1 MQKCESRTK
10 RVMSAII
17 AGMMA
22 LQVVAPTIS
31 YADDT
36 VASTVSSED
45 NSDTQIDPGVPVQTD
60 TASSNTVTE
69 PDSSESLEETADSE
83 QTGEIQDDTVSD
95 SQGNETNTQE
105 ETVQDTVQQNN
116 SGSET
121 TESESVRTVT
131 VTLNK
136 NGGIFEPEWLETAN
150 EDPIAAYLGTETN
163 DIAIEDTGDTI
174 VATVTDRDSIS
185 IPVAL
190 SGDDSLYFTEWDV
203 SSGSYDAD
211 NETLTFDDGVDA
223 YVLTAVYNSVADE
236 DQQLIENK
244 EIFDEQ
250 AEKNVLQQK
259 LSASGIS
266 LYEMRP
272 SDSYNQL
279 DLIIDGLAF
288 TSDDG
293 LVQTFTAPYDG
304 DYTITAYGANGGTG
318 KGKYQGYRTPG
329 RGGKAEGTIHL
340 NAGQTIHIYLGE
352 AGGYWSTNRTFG
364 GGGGQIDWDR
374 AWFPDED
381 NGQTDRY
388 HVFGRG
394 GGATYVTVDAWTM
407 DQAGEAAHDYT
418 DAEKAQNDAAAEVAK
433 NHVILLAGGG
443 GGMGESGGTAGGG
456 GLEGQGPVANR
467 YYAGGFPPY
476 SNAFSYDATVGGTT
490 PTNGRVLTY
499 GLRPTAI
506 TVILTGDDGSRRVK
520 SVTAAENWTV
530 TFENLPKNQNHG
542 QNIQYTVSEA
552 FVSGYTEAITQ
563 NGDNYT
569 ITNTHTPASS
579 EFFVTKIWK
588 DNGNNDGMRPDEIT
602 VTAHGSDGRSYTEK
616 LNADNQWSVMFS
628 NLPKYADGKVIEY
641 SLTEESVLGYASS
654 ITRNGKSFALINT
667 HVDETKNITITK
679 AWNDGNNQDGLRPK
693 TITAVVNGS
702 DGSARFVQ
710 LFEGQ
715 NWATSLNNLPKYKNG
730 TEIQYTVKENAIPGY
745 ETEIKQTGDS
755 YAIMNSHTPAVV
767 TVSAVKVWDDANN
780 QDGIRPSLIQVT
792 LTGSDGSVRN
802 AAITKN
808 DGWTYQFKDLPQYKN
823 GVKIDYT
830 LQEADSNPYTYE
842 IVKGSDEY
850 SFTITNNYVP
860 AVVNVPV
867 TTVWDDD
874 DNRDGIRAKET
885 VITLHGSNGKT
896 YQRIVT
902 GKDSFAT
909 VFENMPKFFDEGK
922 EVVYT
927 VTQNPGNHTAQYQR
941 GLGRQQRPR
950 WSAS

>member
-36 VASTVSSED
+36 VASTASSED
-45 NSDTQIDPGVPVQTD
+45 NSDTKIDPGVPVQTD

-83 QTGEIQDDTVSD
+83 QTGKIQDDTVSD

-105 ETVQDTVQQNN
+105 ETAQDTVQQND

-150 EDPIAAYLGTETN
+150 EDPIATYLGTETN

-190 SGDDSLYFTEWDV
+190 SGDDSLYFTGWDV

-340 NAGQTIHIYLGE
+340 STGQTIHIYLGE

-394 GGATYVTVDAWTM
+394 GG
-407 DQAGEAAHDYT
+407 
-418 DAEKAQNDAAAEVAK
+418 
-433 NHVILLAGGG
+433 
-443 GGMGESGGTAGGG
+443 

-499 GLRPTAI
+499 DERVDAKVYPATQTRAGFGYHY
-506 TVILTGDDGSRRVK
+506 TVLGELYDANPAHRDPVDFLFDDGQAR
-520 SVTAAENWTV
+520 
-530 TFENLPKNQNHG
+530 
-542 QNIQYTVSEA
+542 
-552 FVSGYTEAITQ
+552 
-563 NGDNYT
+563 NYG
-569 ITNTHTPASS
+569 S
-579 EFFVTKIWK
+579 FF
-588 DNGNNDGMRPDEIT
+588 
-602 VTAHGSDGRSYTEK
+602 Y
-616 LNADNQWSVMFS
+616 
-628 NLPKYADGKVIEY
+628 
-641 SLTEESVLGYASS
+641 
-654 ITRNGKSFALINT
+654 
-667 HVDETKNITITK
+667 
-679 AWNDGNNQDGLRPK
+679 
-693 TITAVVNGS
+693 
-702 DGSARFVQ
+702 
-710 LFEGQ
+710 
-715 NWATSLNNLPKYKNG
+715 
-730 TEIQYTVKENAIPGY
+730 
-745 ETEIKQTGDS
+745 
-755 YAIMNSHTPAVV
+755 
-767 TVSAVKVWDDANN
+767 
-780 QDGIRPSLIQVT
+780 
-792 LTGSDGSVRN
+792 
-802 AAITKN
+802 
-808 DGWTYQFKDLPQYKN
+808 
-823 GVKIDYT
+823 
-830 LQEADSNPYTYE
+830 
-842 IVKGSDEY
+842 
-850 SFTITNNYVP
+850 
-860 AVVNVPV
+860 
-867 TTVWDDD
+867 
-874 DNRDGIRAKET
+874 
-885 VITLHGSNGKT
+885 
-896 YQRIVT
+896 
-902 GKDSFAT
+902 
-909 VFENMPKFFDEGK
+909 
-922 EVVYT
+922 
-927 VTQNPGNHTAQYQR
+927 
-941 GLGRQQRPR
+941 
-950 WSAS
+950 

>member
-36 VASTVSSED
+36 VASTASSEG

-190 SGDDSLYFTEWDV
+190 SGDDSLYFTGWDV
-203 SSGSYDAD
+203 SSGSYDTN
-211 NETLTFDDGVDA
+211 NETLTFDDGVNA

-293 LVQTFTAPYDG
+293 LTQTFTAPYDG
-304 DYTITAYGANGGTG
+304 DYIITAYGANGGTG

-418 DAEKAQNDAAAEVAK
+418 DAEKAQNDAAVEVAK
-433 NHVILLAGGG
+433 KHVILLAGGG

-499 GLRPTAI
+499 DERVDAKVYPATQTRAGFGYHYTILGELYDANPANRDPVSLLFDDGQARNYGSFFYGANGITCSGAGGGGWFGGGTDYAFSGGGGSSFVNTSVTIDGKQVEVKDADYEVGGNMKYDSTNSAPYLINGRVLIHMVGTTPKMKTIMMEAQNEDISSSHVDDADVYGQKAYLNKGQDVASTTIAYTAI
-506 TVILTGDDGSRRVK
+506 TYYNMGDLMTVNPVWEYSTMLSPTDRDWND
-520 SVTAAENWTV
+520 SVTKSIDSRLSVSVANT
-530 TFENLPKNQNHG
+530 NLGVPNP
-542 QNIQYTVSEA
+542 
-552 FVSGYTEAITQ
+552 
-563 NGDNYT
+563 GD
-569 ITNTHTPASS
+569 I
-579 EFFVTKIWK
+579 
-588 DNGNNDGMRPDEIT
+588 
-602 VTAHGSDGRSYTEK
+602 
-616 LNADNQWSVMFS
+616 
-628 NLPKYADGKVIEY
+628 
-641 SLTEESVLGYASS
+641 
-654 ITRNGKSFALINT
+654 
-667 HVDETKNITITK
+667 
-679 AWNDGNNQDGLRPK
+679 
-693 TITAVVNGS
+693 
-702 DGSARFVQ
+702 
-710 LFEGQ
+710 
-715 NWATSLNNLPKYKNG
+715 
-730 TEIQYTVKENAIPGY
+730 
-745 ETEIKQTGDS
+745 
-755 YAIMNSHTPAVV
+755 SHT
-767 TVSAVKVWDDANN
+767 
-780 QDGIRPSLIQVT
+780 
-792 LTGSDGSVRN
+792 
-802 AAITKN
+802 
-808 DGWTYQFKDLPQYKN
+808 
-823 GVKIDYT
+823 
-830 LQEADSNPYTYE
+830 
-842 IVKGSDEY
+842 
-850 SFTITNNYVP
+850 
-860 AVVNVPV
+860 
-867 TTVWDDD
+867 
-874 DNRDGIRAKET
+874 
-885 VITLHGSNGKT
+885 H
-896 YQRIVT
+896 
-902 GKDSFAT
+902 
-909 VFENMPKFFDEGK
+909 
-922 EVVYT
+922 
-927 VTQNPGNHTAQYQR
+927 
-941 GLGRQQRPR
+941 
-950 WSAS
+950 

>member
-36 VASTVSSED
+36 VASTASSED

-95 SQGNETNTQE
+95 SQENETNTQE

-190 SGDDSLYFTEWDV
+190 SGDDSLYFTGWDV
-203 SSGSYDAD
+203 SSGSYDTN
-211 NETLTFDDGVDA
+211 NETLTFDDGVNA

-293 LVQTFTAPYDG
+293 LTQTFTAPYDG
-304 DYTITAYGANGGTG
+304 DYIITAYGANGGTG

-418 DAEKAQNDAAAEVAK
+418 DAEKAQNDAAVEVAK
-433 NHVILLAGGG
+433 KHVILLAGGG

-499 GLRPTAI
+499 DERVDAKVYPATQTRAGFGYHYTILGELYDANPANRDPVSLLFDDGQARNYGSFFYGANGITCSGAGGGGWFGGGTDYAFSGGGGSSFVNTSVTIDGKQVEVKDADYEVGGNMKYDSTNSAPYLINGRVLIHMVGTTPKMKTIMMEAQNEDISSSHVDDADVYGQKAYLNKGQDVASTTIAYTAITYYNMGDLMTVNPVWEYSTMLSPTDRDWNDSVAKSIPYRKPTAI
-506 TVILTGDDGSRRVK
+506 RILTR
-520 SVTAAENWTV
+520 
-530 TFENLPKNQNHG
+530 L
-542 QNIQYTVSEA
+542 
-552 FVSGYTEAITQ
+552 
-563 NGDNYT
+563 
-569 ITNTHTPASS
+569 
-579 EFFVTKIWK
+579 
-588 DNGNNDGMRPDEIT
+588 
-602 VTAHGSDGRSYTEK
+602 
-616 LNADNQWSVMFS
+616 
-628 NLPKYADGKVIEY
+628 
-641 SLTEESVLGYASS
+641 
-654 ITRNGKSFALINT
+654 
-667 HVDETKNITITK
+667 
-679 AWNDGNNQDGLRPK
+679 
-693 TITAVVNGS
+693 
-702 DGSARFVQ
+702 
-710 LFEGQ
+710 
-715 NWATSLNNLPKYKNG
+715 
-730 TEIQYTVKENAIPGY
+730 
-745 ETEIKQTGDS
+745 
-755 YAIMNSHTPAVV
+755 
-767 TVSAVKVWDDANN
+767 
-780 QDGIRPSLIQVT
+780 
-792 LTGSDGSVRN
+792 
-802 AAITKN
+802 
-808 DGWTYQFKDLPQYKN
+808 
-823 GVKIDYT
+823 
-830 LQEADSNPYTYE
+830 
-842 IVKGSDEY
+842 
-850 SFTITNNYVP
+850 
-860 AVVNVPV
+860 
-867 TTVWDDD
+867 
-874 DNRDGIRAKET
+874 
-885 VITLHGSNGKT
+885 
-896 YQRIVT
+896 
-902 GKDSFAT
+902 
-909 VFENMPKFFDEGK
+909 
-922 EVVYT
+922 
-927 VTQNPGNHTAQYQR
+927 
-941 GLGRQQRPR
+941 
-950 WSAS
+950 

>member
-36 VASTVSSED
+36 VASTASSED

-69 PDSSESLEETADSE
+69 PDSSESLEETTDSE

-150 EDPIAAYLGTETN
+150 EDPIATYLGTETN

-190 SGDDSLYFTEWDV
+190 SGDDSLYFTGWDV

-340 NAGQTIHIYLGE
+340 SAGQTIHIYLGE

-407 DQAGEAAHDYT
+407 DQAGKAAHDYT
-418 DAEKAQNDAAAEVAK
+418 DAEKAQNDAAVEVAK
-433 NHVILLAGGG
+433 NTSSYWQVAAAVWANPVVLLA
-443 GGMGESGGTAGGG
+443 A
-456 GLEGQGPVANR
+456 A
-467 YYAGGFPPY
+467 
-476 SNAFSYDATVGGTT
+476 
-490 PTNGRVLTY
+490 VL
-499 GLRPTAI
+499 
-506 TVILTGDDGSRRVK
+506 K
-520 SVTAAENWTV
+520 
-530 TFENLPKNQNHG
+530 
-542 QNIQYTVSEA
+542 
-552 FVSGYTEAITQ
+552 
-563 NGDNYT
+563 
-569 ITNTHTPASS
+569 
-579 EFFVTKIWK
+579 
-588 DNGNNDGMRPDEIT
+588 
-602 VTAHGSDGRSYTEK
+602 
-616 LNADNQWSVMFS
+616 
-628 NLPKYADGKVIEY
+628 
-641 SLTEESVLGYASS
+641 
-654 ITRNGKSFALINT
+654 
-667 HVDETKNITITK
+667 
-679 AWNDGNNQDGLRPK
+679 
-693 TITAVVNGS
+693 
-702 DGSARFVQ
+702 
-710 LFEGQ
+710 
-715 NWATSLNNLPKYKNG
+715 
-730 TEIQYTVKENAIPGY
+730 
-745 ETEIKQTGDS
+745 
-755 YAIMNSHTPAVV
+755 
-767 TVSAVKVWDDANN
+767 VKV
-780 QDGIRPSLIQVT
+780 P
-792 LTGSDGSVRN
+792 
-802 AAITKN
+802 
-808 DGWTYQFKDLPQYKN
+808 
-823 GVKIDYT
+823 
-830 LQEADSNPYTYE
+830 LQTD
-842 IVKGSDEY
+842 IMQ
-850 SFTITNNYVP
+850 
-860 AVVNVPV
+860 AVF
-867 TTVWDDD
+867 
-874 DNRDGIRAKET
+874 
-885 VITLHGSNGKT
+885 L
-896 YQRIVT
+896 RIPMLFPMT
-902 GKDSFAT
+902 
-909 VFENMPKFFDEGK
+909 
-922 EVVYT
+922 
-927 VTQNPGNHTAQYQR
+927 
-941 GLGRQQRPR
+941 PR
-950 WSAS
+950 

>member
-1 MQKCESRTK
+1 MP
-10 RVMSAII
+10 
-17 AGMMA
+17 
-22 LQVVAPTIS
+22 PTIS

-36 VASTVSSED
+36 VASTASSED
-45 NSDTQIDPGVPVQTD
+45 NSDTKIDPGVPVQTD

-83 QTGEIQDDTVSD
+83 QTGKIQDDTVSD

-105 ETVQDTVQQNN
+105 ETAQDTVQQND

-150 EDPIAAYLGTETN
+150 EDPIATYLGTETN

-190 SGDDSLYFTEWDV
+190 SGDDSLYFTGWDV

-340 NAGQTIHIYLGE
+340 SAGQTIHIYLGE

-394 GGATYVTVDAWTM
+394 GGATIKYEVSEKDV
-407 DQAGEAAHDYT
+407 AGYT
-418 DAEKAQNDAAAEVAK
+418 PSIKETE
-433 NHVILLAGGG
+433 
-443 GGMGESGGTAGGG
+443 
-456 GLEGQGPVANR
+456 
-467 YYAGGFPPY
+467 GGFIIT
-476 SNAFSYDATVGGTT
+476 NAHK
-490 PTNGRVLTY
+490 P
-499 GLRPTAI
+499 
-506 TVILTGDDGSRRVK
+506 K
-520 SVTAAENWTV
+520 TV
-530 TFENLPKNQNHG
+530 TINIVKN
-542 QNIQYTVSEA
+542 
-552 FVSGYTEAITQ
+552 
-563 NGDNYT
+563 
-569 ITNTHTPASS
+569 
-579 EFFVTKIWK
+579 W
-588 DNGNNDGMRPDEIT
+588 ND
-602 VTAHGSDGRSYTEK
+602 SQ
-616 LNADNQWSVMFS
+616 NADN
-628 NLPKYADGKVIEY
+628 
-641 SLTEESVLGYASS
+641 
-654 ITRNGKSFALINT
+654 
-667 HVDETKNITITK
+667 
-679 AWNDGNNQDGLRPK
+679 
-693 TITAVVNGS
+693 
-702 DGSARFVQ
+702 
-710 LFEGQ
+710 
-715 NWATSLNNLPKYKNG
+715 
-730 TEIQYTVKENAIPGY
+730 
-745 ETEIKQTGDS
+745 
-755 YAIMNSHTPAVV
+755 
-767 TVSAVKVWDDANN
+767 
-780 QDGIRPSLIQVT
+780 IRPDAISIT
-792 LTGSDGSVRN
+792 LTGSDNSSR
-802 AAITKN
+802 
-808 DGWTYQFKDLPQYKN
+808 
-823 GVKIDYT
+823 
-830 LQEADSNPYTYE
+830 S
-842 IVKGSDEY
+842 
-850 SFTITNNYVP
+850 
-860 AVVNVPV
+860 
-867 TTVWDDD
+867 
-874 DNRDGIRAKET
+874 
-885 VITLHGSNGKT
+885 ITLNKAGDYKT
-896 YQRIVT
+896 AV
-902 GKDSFAT
+902 DSL
-909 VFENMPKFFDEGK
+909 PKFHEGK
-922 EVVYT
+922 QITYT
-927 VTQNPGNHTAQYQR
+927 VTETPVDGYTSSVQASADGYSFVVINTHTPEVHQEKKETPTTPKFEIKAEPSTTIIQTTNKPT
-941 GLGRQQRPR
+941 GVSFFDSLLG
-950 WSAS
+950 

>member
-36 VASTVSSED
+36 VTSTVSSED
-45 NSDTQIDPGVPVQTD
+45 NSDVQVDPGVPVQTD

-190 SGDDSLYFTEWDV
+190 SGDDSLYFTGWDV
-203 SSGSYDAD
+203 SSGSYDTN
-211 NETLTFDDGVDA
+211 NETLTFDDGVNA

-293 LVQTFTAPYDG
+293 LTQTFTAPYDG
-304 DYTITAYGANGGTG
+304 DYIITAYGANGGTG

-418 DAEKAQNDAAAEVAK
+418 DAEKAQNDAAVEVAK
-433 NHVILLAGGG
+433 KHVILLAGGG

-499 GLRPTAI
+499 
-506 TVILTGDDGSRRVK
+506 DERVDAK
-520 SVTAAENWTV
+520 VYPATQTRAG
-530 TFENLPKNQNHG
+530 F
-542 QNIQYTVSEA
+542 
-552 FVSGYTEAITQ
+552 GYH
-563 NGDNYT
+563 YT
-569 ITNTHTPASS
+569 ILGELYDANPANRDPR
-579 EFFVTKIWK
+579 I
-588 DNGNNDGMRPDEIT
+588 
-602 VTAHGSDGRSYTEK
+602 
-616 LNADNQWSVMFS
+616 
-628 NLPKYADGKVIEY
+628 
-641 SLTEESVLGYASS
+641 
-654 ITRNGKSFALINT
+654 
-667 HVDETKNITITK
+667 
-679 AWNDGNNQDGLRPK
+679 
-693 TITAVVNGS
+693 
-702 DGSARFVQ
+702 
-710 LFEGQ
+710 
-715 NWATSLNNLPKYKNG
+715 
-730 TEIQYTVKENAIPGY
+730 
-745 ETEIKQTGDS
+745 
-755 YAIMNSHTPAVV
+755 PAV
-767 TVSAVKVWDDANN
+767 
-780 QDGIRPSLIQVT
+780 
-792 LTGSDGSVRN
+792 
-802 AAITKN
+802 
-808 DGWTYQFKDLPQYKN
+808 
-823 GVKIDYT
+823 
-830 LQEADSNPYTYE
+830 
-842 IVKGSDEY
+842 
-850 SFTITNNYVP
+850 
-860 AVVNVPV
+860 
-867 TTVWDDD
+867 
-874 DNRDGIRAKET
+874 
-885 VITLHGSNGKT
+885 
-896 YQRIVT
+896 
-902 GKDSFAT
+902 
-909 VFENMPKFFDEGK
+909 
-922 EVVYT
+922 
-927 VTQNPGNHTAQYQR
+927 
-941 GLGRQQRPR
+941 
-950 WSAS
+950 